1 MKLLSLVFSLAATT
15 ATCDPNSN
23 VNPQQPVPLIS
34 NCQTL
39 NAQEQTFAT
48 SLSAMHQMVFCS
60 CFGADQRAQAM
71 GYISSGGVNKTTGMT
86 NDMAVEMTLKN
97 CRGMQSMPSSSPMM
111 QPMEKQQNNAN
122 PAAPKKRSPCSKN

>member
-23 VNPQQPVPLIS
+23 TNPPQPVPLIS

-39 NAQEQTFAT
+39 TAQEQTFAT

-71 GYISSGGVNKTTGMT
+71 GYISAGGVNKTTGMT
-86 NDMAVEMTLKN
+86 NDMAVEMALKN
-97 CRGMQSMPSSSPMM
+97 CRGMQTPPNSSPMM
-111 QPMEKQQNNAN
+111 QPMDKQQNATT
-122 PAAPKKRSPCSKN
+122 PTPSKKRSPCSKN